1 MTEFLSRAL
10 KIIQD
15 PRIEEQWRREI
26 ESNNGG
32 EVVEAIKQIQEIS
45 KVSWMQEISGG
56 GDSDDK
62 TPEKAISKLK
72 TNITENS
79 NTDLQIAV
87 KKAQTPDFDAF

>member
-1 MTEFLSRAL
+1 M

-56 GDSDDK
+56 DSDDK

-79 NTDLQIAV
+79 NTDL
-87 KKAQTPDFDAF
+87 